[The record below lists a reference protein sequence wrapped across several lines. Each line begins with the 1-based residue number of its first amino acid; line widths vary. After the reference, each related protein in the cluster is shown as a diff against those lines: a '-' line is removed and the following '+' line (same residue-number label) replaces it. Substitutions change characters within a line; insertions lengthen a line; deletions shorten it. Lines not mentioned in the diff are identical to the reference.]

1 MAREYKEQKNAETTV
16 KILELETILPDFC
29 HGYIV
34 SISGYNKPLT
44 QLAYLQRIQFFL
56 QWLLEYNS
64 FFCKHYTKINEF
76 NVSDLELL
84 KKADFE
90 EFLAHISKFGA
101 VSKEEI
107 KSSIETGKYIT
118 ESKPATR
125 NNYLSALRSLFTYF
139 LENDMIDTAPVLK
152 IRQATVNKTI
162 PVALNDN
169 QIDRISD
176 TIMNGSEFIS
186 AKQEESRLITSA
198 RDLAIYTLALHT
210 GIRISELVSL
220 DVKDINWNDRSFK
233 VIRKR
238 GNEDIVYFDNTTE
251 RVLLDWLDE
260 RTNLKETL
268 GITDDNEPA
277 LFISTKGR
285 NRGTR
290 LSVRSVERMVKKYAE
305 IAVPEVKGMHVHS
318 LRSTCATNVYE
329 KSHDLVYTKSL
340 LGHSSVNTTMRYV
353 KDDEQKKK
361 DNRTLLDR
369 EKDG

>member
-16 KILELETILPDFC
+16 KILELEAILPDFC

-44 QLAYLQRIQFFL
+44 QLAYLQRIHFFL

-76 NVSDLELL
+76 KVSDLELL

-162 PVALNDN
+162 PISLNDN

-220 DVKDINWNDRSFK
+220 DVKDINWNNRSFK

-251 RVLLDWLDE
+251 RVLLDC
-260 RTNLKETL
+260 
-268 GITDDNEPA
+268 

-369 EKDG
+369 KKDG

>member
-162 PVALNDN
+162 P
-169 QIDRISD
+169 I
-176 TIMNGSEFIS
+176 
-186 AKQEESRLITSA
+186 
-198 RDLAIYTLALHT
+198 
-210 GIRISELVSL
+210 
-220 DVKDINWNDRSFK
+220 
-233 VIRKR
+233 
-238 GNEDIVYFDNTTE
+238 
-251 RVLLDWLDE
+251 
-260 RTNLKETL
+260 
-268 GITDDNEPA
+268 
-277 LFISTKGR
+277 
-285 NRGTR
+285 
-290 LSVRSVERMVKKYAE
+290 
-305 IAVPEVKGMHVHS
+305 
-318 LRSTCATNVYE
+318 
-329 KSHDLVYTKSL
+329 
-340 LGHSSVNTTMRYV
+340 
-353 KDDEQKKK
+353 
-361 DNRTLLDR
+361 
-369 EKDG
+369 